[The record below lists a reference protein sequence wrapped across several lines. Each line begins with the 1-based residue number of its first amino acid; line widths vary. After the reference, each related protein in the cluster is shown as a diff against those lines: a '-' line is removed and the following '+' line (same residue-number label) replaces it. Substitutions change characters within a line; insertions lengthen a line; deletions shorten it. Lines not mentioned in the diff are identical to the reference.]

1 MNPAIGLAW
10 NPAVGIPM
18 LFVGIV
24 VLVLIWLF
32 GQPRKEQQGRRK
44 PAPEGQERS
53 RERREPVFN
62 DEGEEIGEGDGESF
76 SARDDRAYDA
86 RDDREFSARDDDA
99 NDPLF
104 RPSPKQGELDVDL
117 RAELERLGASLTG
130 DRAAIRSPRAFDEP
144 SPPAAQQPVSPQPS
158 SQQPASHQ
166 PASQQRVEPR
176 LDLPFDLDE
185 PVAAAPAPVRAP
197 APAPAP
203 TPAPP
208 PKAPP
213 RSDLGRRP
221 AHAPV
226 ERIVSLYVVAR
237 EGSKFHGSDLVVAA
251 EKAGLEFGDMGI
263 YHRLVDGHPEQGPI
277 FSVANLTKPGNF
289 DMSRIATLQTSGLS
303 FFMALPG
310 PAPALDAWDAML
322 PTAQRLAELLDGLV
336 LDEER
341 NALGRQRIAHIRD
354 ELRGWDRGHEGEEIK
369 FGQ

>member
-32 GQPRKEQQGRRK
+32 GQPRKEQGRRK
-44 PAPEGQERS
+44 PVPEQPEQR
-53 RERREPVFN
+53 RERREPVFG
-62 DEGEEIGEGDGESF
+62 GEEPVAGDELSF
-76 SARDDRAYDA
+76 SARDNDHFDDRFEA
-86 RDDREFSARDDDA
+86 RDELAESRDDDA

-117 RAELERLGASLTG
+117 RAELERLGASLAG
-130 DRAAIRSPRAFDEP
+130 ERKQAAHDEAEPAPAPASSPR
-144 SPPAAQQPVSPQPS
+144 PA
-158 SQQPASHQ
+158 
-166 PASQQRVEPR
+166 QRTEPR
-176 LDLPFDLDE
+176 IDLDLPFDLDE
-185 PVAAAPAPVRAP
+185 PAVPRATAAAPTPPQAP

-203 TPAPP
+203 APKPQPQPART
-208 PKAPP
+208 PP

-221 AHAPV
+221 GNAPV
-226 ERIVSLYVVAR
+226 ERIVSLYVVSR
-237 EGSKFHGSDLVVAA
+237 EGQRFQGSDLVVAA

-263 YHRLVDGHPEQGPI
+263 YHRLVDGHPEKGPI
-277 FSVANLTKPGNF
+277 FSVANLVKPGNF
-289 DMSRIATLQTSGLS
+289 DMARIATLQTPGLS

-310 PAPALDAWDAML
+310 PVAALDAWDAML

>member
-18 LFVGIV
+18 LFVGVV
-24 VLVLIWLF
+24 VLVLLWLF
-32 GQPRKEQQGRRK
+32 GQPRREQGRRK
-44 PAPEGQERS
+44 PVQEQPERA
-53 RERREPVFN
+53 RERLEPVFG
-62 DEGEEIGEGDGESF
+62 DEVDGEDVAMASF
-76 SARDDRAYDA
+76 RAR
-86 RDDREFSARDDDA
+86 EDDDA

-104 RPSPKQGELDVDL
+104 HPKRAQGELDVDL
-117 RAELERLGASLTG
+117 RAELERLGASLAGERTV
-130 DRAAIRSPRAFDEP
+130 
-144 SPPAAQQPVSPQPS
+144 PAAPAMPED
-158 SQQPASHQ
+158 PASR
-166 PASQQRVEPR
+166 PARLDPR
-176 LDLPFDLDE
+176 LDLPCEFDE
-185 PVAAAPAPVRAP
+185 PAAVAP

-203 TPAPP
+203 PPRTP
-208 PKAPP
+208 PP

-221 AHAPV
+221 SNAMV
-226 ERIVSLYVVAR
+226 ERIVSLYVVSR
-237 EGSKFHGSDLVVAA
+237 EGSKFNGSDLVVAA

-263 YHRLVDGHPEQGPI
+263 YHRLVDGRPEQGPI
-277 FSVANLTKPGNF
+277 FSVANLVKPGNF
-289 DMSRIATLQTSGLS
+289 DMARIASLQTPGLS

-310 PAPALDAWDAML
+310 PVPALDAWDAML

>member
-32 GQPRKEQQGRRK
+32 GQPRKEQGRRK
-44 PAPEGQERS
+44 PVPESPERP
-53 RERREPVFN
+53 RERREPVFG
-62 DEGEEIGEGDGESF
+62 DEAPTDDSLSF
-76 SARDDRAYDA
+76 SARDERF
-86 RDDREFSARDDDA
+86 DDRFEAGDDGFAGRDEHRAPTPDLRSDDDA

-117 RAELERLGASLTG
+117 RAELERLGASLSGQRTG
-130 DRAAIRSPRAFDEP
+130 SAAP
-144 SPPAAQQPVSPQPS
+144 
-158 SQQPASHQ
+158 
-166 PASQQRVEPR
+166 VEPGEAAPR
-176 LDLPFDLDE
+176 PAQRAEPTLGLDLPFDLDE
-185 PVAAAPAPVRAP
+185 PGRPGPAAAAPVPPKPAPAPV
-197 APAPAP
+197 PAP
-203 TPAPP
+203 TPAPAP
-208 PKAPP
+208 PRAPP

-221 AHAPV
+221 VNAPV
-226 ERIVSLYVVAR
+226 ERIVSLYVVSR
-237 EGSKFHGSDLVVAA
+237 EGQRFNGSDLIVAA

-263 YHRLVDGHPEQGPI
+263 YHRLVDGHPEKGPI
-277 FSVANLTKPGNF
+277 FSVANLVKPGNF
-289 DMSRIATLQTSGLS
+289 DMARIATLQTPGLS

-310 PAPALDAWDAML
+310 PVNALDAWDAML